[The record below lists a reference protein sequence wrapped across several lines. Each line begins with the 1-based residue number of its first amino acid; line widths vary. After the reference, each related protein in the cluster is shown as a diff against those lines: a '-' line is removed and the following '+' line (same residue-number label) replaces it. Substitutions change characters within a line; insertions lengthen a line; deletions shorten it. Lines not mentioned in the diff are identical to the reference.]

1 MQVASPKATRRQ
13 SRSHRKQP
21 SGPFVCHACGK
32 VFTRIENLTRH
43 AENHKTTAKF
53 VCHVCQKR
61 DLLKRHSKIHAKNAG
76 RQYLSDARL
85 PDPAGSVDF
94 GNVNQQLQQPHPRAE
109 DIDESH
115 MHIVLRSSDS
125 RHAHSF
131 DSRYPET
138 FSAIHDTTQDVE
150 ASRGLIGGPDQVQDY
165 RASLDPN
172 AYSSSKSITQSSPNS
187 DSPWPY
193 ATYGMYGEG
202 CLDTDLAW
210 ILDIGSVDYP
220 SPQKDHHLGL
230 DSVQIQEYPSR
241 HSERCLPGVVST
253 VGDTASRHRNGQA
266 CDYPADDTQNDW
278 PDEDPVP
285 GAPPSSEIPPTDIP
299 SQESWVEPDEVRLFQ
314 DRLKNVN
321 WQFLRITPDV
331 RARMLA
337 TLADSASIEH
347 GHLPPDESKFPV
359 PEVLE
364 YFLSLF
370 FEFVH
375 PRFPVLHKPTF
386 STATAPPYLL
396 LAIML
401 LGSSHSRSNRGKFV
415 AVYLHLATTVFMRL
429 HALKP
434 SFLRSVENILTL
446 LFLCVSGVWS
456 GHKSAFEFAEGAR
469 GILVTACRATRPMR
483 VKLLDTWTSWIQ
495 LEQRKRLG
503 LAIYMFDL
511 QFPALFHNQ
520 PYISKGETVNLVLPC
535 EAAFWEA
542 KSPEAW
548 KVLLGPAEIPSAMYF
563 MVPLDT
569 CLLYPEIKRDP
580 PYAPIDS
587 YSKII
592 LMYALFCHIFEW
604 RQNMNIVL
612 HSAFVRAP
620 ESIGTA
626 EGLADRQR
634 WLRNGL
640 KAWLD
645 NYHHSNAR
653 GNGCQAPPAGLLLH
667 HLANIY
673 LDINISDLHLY
684 AGRSGLTEDIQLAE
698 DALRRWCQSSGSRRT
713 IERVYEMLD
722 LARRTIEDEMAATC
736 GFEVSVA
743 LLTGGLI
750 CWMYDRLGGEA
761 HSGGWVV
768 EQVSA
773 NGKLNRCNKQAKRLN
788 DWTAGVFAP
797 TLLKY

>member
-1 MQVASPKATRRQ
+1 M
-13 SRSHRKQP
+13 
-21 SGPFVCHACGK
+21 
-32 VFTRIENLTRH
+32 
-43 AENHKTTAKF
+43 
-53 VCHVCQKR
+53 
-61 DLLKRHSKIHAKNAG
+61 KRHSKIHAKNAG
-76 RQYLSDARL
+76 RQFLSDARL

-150 ASRGLIGGPDQVQDY
+150 VSRGLIGGPDQVQDY
-165 RASLDPN
+165 RASLDSN

-193 ATYGMYGEG
+193 ASYGMYGEG

-210 ILDIGSVDYP
+210 ILDIGLVDYP
-220 SPQKDHHLGL
+220 SPQEDHHLGL

-314 DRLKNVN
+314 DRFKNVN

-364 YFLSLF
+364 YFVSLF

-386 STATAPPYLL
+386 NTATAPPYLL
-396 LAIML
+396 LAMML

-434 SFLRSVENILTL
+434 SFVRHPWA
-446 LFLCVSGVWS
+446 FSG
-456 GHKSAFEFAEGAR
+456 R
-469 GILVTACRATRPMR
+469 VTSQTRR
-483 VKLLDTWTSWIQ
+483 
-495 LEQRKRLG
+495 R
-503 LAIYMFDL
+503 
-511 QFPALFHNQ
+511 
-520 PYISKGETVNLVLPC
+520 
-535 EAAFWEA
+535 
-542 KSPEAW
+542 
-548 KVLLGPAEIPSAMYF
+548 
-563 MVPLDT
+563 
-569 CLLYPEIKRDP
+569 CL
-580 PYAPIDS
+580 S
-587 YSKII
+587 C
-592 LMYALFCHIFEW
+592 F
-604 RQNMNIVL
+604 
-612 HSAFVRAP
+612 
-620 ESIGTA
+620 TA
-626 EGLADRQR
+626 
-634 WLRNGL
+634 
-640 KAWLD
+640 
-645 NYHHSNAR
+645 
-653 GNGCQAPPAGLLLH
+653 
-667 HLANIY
+667 
-673 LDINISDLHLY
+673 
-684 AGRSGLTEDIQLAE
+684 
-698 DALRRWCQSSGSRRT
+698 
-713 IERVYEMLD
+713 
-722 LARRTIEDEMAATC
+722 
-736 GFEVSVA
+736 
-743 LLTGGLI
+743 
-750 CWMYDRLGGEA
+750 
-761 HSGGWVV
+761 
-768 EQVSA
+768 
-773 NGKLNRCNKQAKRLN
+773 
-788 DWTAGVFAP
+788 
-797 TLLKY
+797 

>member
-1 MQVASPKATRRQ
+1 
-13 SRSHRKQP
+13 
-21 SGPFVCHACGK
+21 
-32 VFTRIENLTRH
+32 
-43 AENHKTTAKF
+43 
-53 VCHVCQKR
+53 
-61 DLLKRHSKIHAKNAG
+61 
-76 RQYLSDARL
+76 
-85 PDPAGSVDF
+85 
-94 GNVNQQLQQPHPRAE
+94 
-109 DIDESH
+109 
-115 MHIVLRSSDS
+115 
-125 RHAHSF
+125 
-131 DSRYPET
+131 
-138 FSAIHDTTQDVE
+138 
-150 ASRGLIGGPDQVQDY
+150 
-165 RASLDPN
+165 
-172 AYSSSKSITQSSPNS
+172 
-187 DSPWPY
+187 
-193 ATYGMYGEG
+193 
-202 CLDTDLAW
+202 
-210 ILDIGSVDYP
+210 
-220 SPQKDHHLGL
+220 
-230 DSVQIQEYPSR
+230 
-241 HSERCLPGVVST
+241 
-253 VGDTASRHRNGQA
+253 
-266 CDYPADDTQNDW
+266 
-278 PDEDPVP
+278 
-285 GAPPSSEIPPTDIP
+285 
-299 SQESWVEPDEVRLFQ
+299 
-314 DRLKNVN
+314 
-321 WQFLRITPDV
+321 
-331 RARMLA
+331 
-337 TLADSASIEH
+337 
-347 GHLPPDESKFPV
+347 
-359 PEVLE
+359 
-364 YFLSLF
+364 
-370 FEFVH
+370 
-375 PRFPVLHKPTF
+375 
-386 STATAPPYLL
+386 
-396 LAIML
+396 
-401 LGSSHSRSNRGKFV
+401 
-415 AVYLHLATTVFMRL
+415 
-429 HALKP
+429 
-434 SFLRSVENILTL
+434 
-446 LFLCVSGVWS
+446 
-456 GHKSAFEFAEGAR
+456 
-469 GILVTACRATRPMR
+469 MR

-761 HSGGWVV
+761 HSGGWV
-768 EQVSA
+768 Q
-773 NGKLNRCNKQAKRLN
+773 QASQALERLDSWGICTN
-788 DWTAGVFAP
+788 FAQI
-797 TLLKY
+797 LRKFSR